1 MNLKKQRILV
11 AEDNLMNHKLIE
23 YYLKK
28 FGYIADFV
36 SNGFEVLT
44 ALKNKS
50 YDLILMDLQMPD
62 MDGFMTTRKI
72 REEETKGKHIPIIAL
87 TAHAIRETRNRS
99 IEYGMDDYIT
109 KPVDHKELLEAIER
123 ILGNKKNEDDGHISR
138 KDERLI

>member
-1 MNLKKQRILV
+1 MKKQRILV
-11 AEDNLMNHKLIE
+11 AEDNIMNHKLIA

-36 SNGFEVLT
+36 SNGVEVLN

-72 REEETKGKHIPIIAL
+72 REEETNGKYIPIIAL

-109 KPVDHKELLEAIER
+109 KPVDHRELLESIEK
-123 ILGNKKNEDDGHISR
+123 ILGNKKDENYGNIS
-138 KDERLI
+138 